1 MKIGPIQVIV
11 FAFDSIDKFK
21 GQIQHELDELRGHGL
36 IRVIDLLLLMKEHD
50 GTVHGIQSSDV
61 FDAENIQLGTVLEQM
76 LAERGADP
84 AQADLSIFLDDLEAS
99 AEGLGVGLAEI
110 QAVAAEIVPGT
121 AVALLL
127 VEHAW
132 AIGLTSAIR
141 SADGRMV
148 AQGFL
153 TQDALLV
160 VGQELNA
167 IVEAEVAI
175 ERADAIRGA
184 AMLDALTT
192 VVAAEEVQQA
202 ALAQA
207 VATVV
212 GVEAFRTTV
221 AAEAVRA
228 LIVAGV
234 LEEAAAPA
242 ALATLVHAELIT
254 DAALDEAVHAAE
266 LAAAELAQ
274 EW

>member
-21 GQIQHELDELRGHGL
+21 GQIRHELEELRGHGL
-36 IRVIDLLLLMKEHD
+36 IHIIDLLLLVKEHD
-50 GTVHGIQSSDV
+50 GTVHSVQSSDL
-61 FDAENIQLGTVLEQM
+61 FEDETIQLGIVLEQV
-76 LAERGADP
+76 LAERGTAP
-84 AQADLSIFLDDLEAS
+84 AAADLSIFLDDLEAS
-99 AEGLGVGLAEI
+99 AQGLGVGLAEI
-110 QAVAAEIVPGT
+110 QSITTEMALGT

-153 TQDALLV
+153 TQDALLA

-175 ERADAIRGA
+175 EQAEALRGA

-192 VVAAEEVQQA
+192 VAAAEEVQHA

-207 VATVV
+207 VVTVV
-212 GVEAFRTTV
+212 GVEALRTTV

-234 LEEAAAPA
+234 LEESAAPQALA
-242 ALATLVHAELIT
+242 ALVQAELIT
-254 DAALDEAVHAAE
+254 DAVLDEAAQAAE
-266 LAAAELAQ
+266 RAAAELA

>member
-21 GQIQHELDELRGHGL
+21 GQIRHELEELRGHGL
-36 IRVIDLLLLMKEHD
+36 IHIIDLLLLVKEHD
-50 GTVHGIQSSDV
+50 GTVHSVQSSDL
-61 FDAENIQLGTVLEQM
+61 FEDETIQLGIVLEQM
-76 LAERGADP
+76 LAERGTAP
-84 AQADLSIFLDDLEAS
+84 ASADLSIFLDDLEAS
-99 AEGLGVGLAEI
+99 AQGLGVGLAEI
-110 QAVAAEIVPGT
+110 QSITTEMAPGT

-153 TQDALLV
+153 TQDALLA

-175 ERADAIRGA
+175 EQAEALRGA

-192 VVAAEEVQQA
+192 VAAAEEVQHA

-207 VATVV
+207 VVTVV
-212 GVEAFRTTV
+212 GVEALRTTV

-234 LEEAAAPA
+234 LEDSAAPQALA
-242 ALATLVHAELIT
+242 ALVQAELIT
-254 DAALDEAVHAAE
+254 DAVLDEAAQAAE
-266 LAAAELAQ
+266 RAAAELA